1 MFARRAG
8 ICPHAAIWEM
18 EAAKIMQLIHADG
31 TRNGIEF
38 QWSHFFDPSPELV
51 SEFEELANIEPPPL
65 E

>member
-1 MFARRAG
+1 
-8 ICPHAAIWEM
+8 M
-18 EAAKIMQLIHADG
+18 EAAKIMQLVHADG
-31 TRNGIEF
+31 ARNGIEF